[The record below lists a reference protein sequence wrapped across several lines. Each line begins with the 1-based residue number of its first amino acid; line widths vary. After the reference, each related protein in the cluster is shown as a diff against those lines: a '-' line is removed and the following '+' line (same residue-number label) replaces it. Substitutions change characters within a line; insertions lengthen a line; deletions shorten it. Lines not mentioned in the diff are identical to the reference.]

1 MNAHHGS
8 KNNERHEGRRKNWL
22 TQLTPD
28 VEAAVVGI
36 TVAAGRTAMKSP
48 EMMTRQ
54 AARNAP
60 PVCN

>member
-1 MNAHHGS
+1 V
-8 KNNERHEGRRKNWL
+8 GRRKNWL

-48 EMMTRQ
+48 EKMNKTGGQ
-54 AARNAP
+54 DCAA
-60 PVCN
+60 CL